1 MKSPQ
6 SANSVTIETPHG
18 YREFRLLCGDIAAQ
32 PSDLLVFSVHA
43 GAGRPGGNVL
53 WALEDRYDTLD
64 LDAAALLLSLTGNS
78 PFRLTSAPGSLESPA
93 GVYMVA
99 PPTGSP
105 FQDLL
110 MLRLPGARQ
119 FGDDVTAAEAYRR
132 AVRGAF
138 AAVSALEFHGK
149 SYPSIALPVLGGQRK
164 FPKLEAMT
172 HLLTA
177 AVDWLN
183 VSRHTERILFTVFEE
198 EEVRDWSQAMDQALG
213 RTFDDGDYD
222 DAAAELRIRLAE
234 KVGVILAAESE
245 SGLRRI
251 LRDLR
256 DALGKEK
263 ELSIQQFG
271 MLGRLLAEAVSARL
285 CSDLGIKPSN
295 NAFANI
301 EKLGESPRISRWINS
316 YLHCL
321 RVLGNEAV
329 HLMDREDRL
338 PEALAPGDLV
348 VIFGNMVRV
357 VDFYKLWRSR
367 NGGPKAGPS
376 PGAT

>member
-1 MKSPQ
+1 MATAQP
-6 SANSVTIETPHG
+6 ANSLTIETPHG
-18 YREFRLLCGDIAAQ
+18 YREFRLLCGDVAAQ
-32 PSDLLVFSVHA
+32 PAHLVVLSVHA

-53 WALEDRYDTLD
+53 SALEERWGTLD
-64 LDAAALLLSLTGNS
+64 LDAAALVLSLTRHS
-78 PFRLTSAPGSLESPA
+78 PFRLTPAPGAPESPA
-93 GVYMVA
+93 GVYLFT
-99 PPTGSP
+99 PPAGFP
-105 FQDLL
+105 FADLL

-119 FGDDVTAAEAYRR
+119 FGDDFTAAEAYRR

-138 AAVSALEFHGK
+138 AAVAALEFHGK
-149 SYPSIALPVLGGQRK
+149 NYPTIALPVFGGRRK

-172 HLLTA
+172 NLLAT

-198 EEVRDWSQAMDQALG
+198 EEVGDWSQAMDQALG
-213 RTFDDGDYD
+213 RTFDDGDYR
-222 DAAAELRIRLAE
+222 DAAAELRARLTE
-234 KVGVILAAESE
+234 QVGVVLAAESE
-245 SGLRRI
+245 SGLGRI

-256 DALGKEK
+256 DALGKEV
-263 ELSIQQFG
+263 SIQQFG

-301 EKLGESPRISRWINS
+301 EKLGESPRVSRWIHS

-338 PEALAPGDLV
+338 PEALAAGDLV

-357 VDFYKLWRSR
+357 IDFHKLWRSR
-367 NGGPKAGPS
+367 NGRAKARPS
-376 PGAT
+376 AEAK